1 MSVQLD
7 SEHQKKL
14 EETRRREEE
23 DLVVI
28 LSQKYGIH
36 HADLRRLPINT
47 EALQLLK
54 EEEARAAEVAP
65 FGIEKKRVDLAV
77 RAPNSSEAQKV
88 VEALHQRGYQVTLYM
103 VSRASL
109 EYAWG
114 YYKDINFATATDVG
128 KLSVSDEEVAKLLER
143 LTSLSSTRD
152 AVSETMKLSKHHR
165 VTRILEVV
173 LAGALSNGA
182 SDIHVEP
189 EAEGVGL
196 RFRLDGV
203 LTTIGII
210 DADTYK
216 SVLVR
221 IKLLSGLK
229 INITGAPQDGRFSV
243 RLSGHEIEIRTSL
256 LPGNYGES
264 IVLRILD
271 PDSISVPLE
280 ELGIHP
286 KLLSVLLHE
295 IEKPNGMILNTGPT
309 GSGKTTTLYAFL
321 RKVLDPGIKIL
332 TIEDPVEYH
341 VKGIVQTQ
349 VDHVNYTFASGLRSA
364 LRQDPDIIMVGEIR
378 DKEVAET
385 AVQAA
390 LTGHLVFSTLHT
402 NSAAGAFPRL
412 IDIGLDPNTVAS
424 AVTAVMAQRLLRR
437 LKPDRRKEVPLEGK
451 DREFIEK
458 VLSGIKDRSLIPSN
472 VDRVWIPDAPEGE
485 LAYKGR
491 VGVYETILTTKELE
505 GAIRGGVSIRDYEK
519 VAHEQ
524 GICNMHEDAV
534 LKVLAGLTTLE
545 EVYRI
550 LGDAYELPGA

>member
-1 MSVQLD
+1 MSVQFD
-7 SEHQKKL
+7 SEQAKKL

-28 LSQKYGIH
+28 LSQKYGIN
-36 HADLRRLPINT
+36 HADLRRVPIST
-47 EALQLLK
+47 EALQLVK
-54 EEEARAAEVAP
+54 EAESRA
-65 FGIEKKRVDLAV
+65 
-77 RAPNSSEAQKV
+77 
-88 VEALHQRGYQVTLYM
+88 VEAVPFELDKKKVSLALRTPNTPSVHKMMDDLRGRGYQLTLYM

-109 EYAWG
+109 EHAWN
-114 YYKDINFATATDVG
+114 YYKDINFATETDVG
-128 KLSVSDEEVAKLLER
+128 KLNVSDEEVARLLDR
-143 LTSLSSTRD
+143 LTNLQSTRD
-152 AVSETMKLSKHHR
+152 AVQETMTLSKQHR

-173 LAGALSNGA
+173 LAGALANGA
-182 SDIHVEP
+182 SDIHIEP
-189 EAEGVGL
+189 EAENVGL

-203 LTTIGII
+203 LTNIGFV
-210 DADTYK
+210 DTDTYK
-216 SVLVR
+216 TILVR

-243 RLSGHEIEIRTSL
+243 KLSGHEIEIRTSM

-264 IVLRILD
+264 MVLRILD

-286 KLLSVLLHE
+286 KLLASLMHE

-321 RKVLDPGIKIL
+321 KKVLDPGIKIL

-412 IDIGLDPNTVAS
+412 VDIGLDPSTVAS

-437 LKPDRRKEVPLEGK
+437 LKPNRRKEVPLEGK
-451 DREFIEK
+451 DREFVER
-458 VLSGIKDRSLIPSN
+458 VLNGIKDRSMIPAK
-472 VDRVWIPDAPEGE
+472 VDTVWVPDAPEGE

-491 VGVYETILTTKELE
+491 VGVYETIFTSKELE
-505 GAIRGGVSIRDYEK
+505 EAIRKGVSVREYEA

-524 GICNMHEDAV
+524 GLCNMYEDAV
-534 LKVLAGLTTLE
+534 LKVLEGRTTLE

-550 LGDAYELPGA
+550 LGDSYEPPTH